1 MKNYLFELNV
11 NDLHDSEK
19 IFLWSIREW
28 LLCVRLAKDPRE
40 FLISPFSK
48 HRIQEAVVPL
58 DKIMRKLAYFASS
71 PIDIR
76 CHCSEQIGKNEI
88 DLICLLSIK
97 QNKVEFTSNKII
109 KYLEKEHLIQLN
121 KNCIKLIESFNR
133 ANFFFPMRKKLI
145 SNYNIFNKCKDTVVY
160 FDFKNKTLH

>member
-11 NDLHDSEK
+11 NDLHDSER

-40 FLISPFSK
+40 FLISPLSK
-48 HRIQEAVVPL
+48 YRIQEAAVPL

-97 QNKVEFTSNKII
+97 QNKMEITSNKII
-109 KYLEKEHLIQLN
+109 KYFL
-121 KNCIKLIESFNR
+121 
-133 ANFFFPMRKKLI
+133 
-145 SNYNIFNKCKDTVVY
+145 
-160 FDFKNKTLH
+160 